1 MSLRSGK
8 SRVLGRK
15 WNRTVT
21 SIRFKVLALMAAF
34 GVLGWIGVAGY
45 WFPRTEAILIT
56 NETQHLEEE
65 TEILAGALLPF
76 VLQNQF
82 AGIYETLDALIL
94 REEYWETAI
103 LTLENGTQVYPL
115 IPVNLPDNPNL
126 VSTVVPVAYRGTT
139 YATLEVVVDISHNV
153 TPLLAEQK
161 RIGYALLS
169 LFLVA
174 AMVLLI
180 GLDILVG
187 RRIALLQLASK
198 QLARGDFSATLP
210 KRSRDE
216 IGWLSRSFDAMREQI
231 FDKERSLIEARR
243 AAEAATVAKSQFL
256 ATMSH
261 EIRTP
266 LNGVMPV
273 ADLLMETTLDD
284 RQRDLVSTIQTSG
297 QALKSVIDDIL
308 DWSKL
313 EVGKLELRPRD
324 FALGELM
331 TGVQNMLSVR
341 AEEGG
346 LVLRCAVADGGTG
359 WYRGDA
365 DRLRQVLINL
375 VGNAIKFTEKGS
387 VTMDARAT
395 CKSGRCRIEVRVTD
409 TGIGIPEDRQ
419 SEVFNRFEQV
429 DSSRARKV
437 EGTGLG
443 LSISKAIIDLMDG
456 EIGVNSQ
463 IGKGSTFWF
472 TVELPVAEAPAE
484 KAAAKAHSASQS
496 LAGRSGL
503 RVLVVDDNQIN
514 LHITSEMIRL
524 AGHVPATVDSGKA
537 VIEAVQHSDYDVVL
551 MDVQMPDIDGLAA
564 TRAIRNLDHP
574 HARVPIIGYSA
585 SAFESDQQRC
595 LQAGMD
601 GFLAKPLSKD
611 KLAAAL
617 QGIS

>member
-1 MSLRSGK
+1 M
-8 SRVLGRK
+8 
-15 WNRTVT
+15 T
-21 SIRFKVLALMAAF
+21 SIRFKVLVLMAAF
-34 GVLGWIGVAGY
+34 GLIGWLGVSQY
-45 WFPRTEAILIT
+45 WFPRTEAILIA
-56 NETQHLEEE
+56 NEVQHLEEE
-65 TEILAGALLPF
+65 AEILADALLPF

-82 AGIYETLDALIL
+82 AGIHETLDTLMQ
-94 REEYWETAI
+94 REGYWKHAI
-103 LTLENGTQVYPL
+103 LTLTNGTQVYPL
-115 IPVNLPDNPNL
+115 TPVERVDDPNCM
-126 VSTVVPVAYRGTT
+126 STVVAVRFQGTT

-153 TPLLAEQK
+153 EPLLAEQK

-169 LFLVA
+169 LFLLA
-174 AMVLLI
+174 AIALLI
-180 GLDILVG
+180 GLDVLVG
-187 RRIALLQLASK
+187 RRIALLQQASK
-198 QLARGDFSATLP
+198 HLAQGDFSATLP
-210 KRSRDE
+210 KRSQDE
-216 IGWLSRSFDAMREQI
+216 IGGLSQSFDAMREQI

-273 ADLLMETTLDD
+273 ADLLMETGLDD
-284 RQRDLVSTIQTSG
+284 RQRDLVTTIQTSG

-324 FALGELM
+324 FALSDLM
-331 TGVQNMLSVR
+331 TGVQNMLRVR
-341 AEEGG
+341 AEESG
-346 LVLRCAVADGGTG
+346 LVLRCAVSDDGTG
-359 WYRGDA
+359 WYRGDV

-375 VGNAIKFTEKGS
+375 VGNAIKFTEQGS
-387 VTMDARAT
+387 VTMEARAS
-395 CKSGRCRIEVRVTD
+395 CQNGRCRIEVRVAD
-409 TGIGIPEDRQ
+409 TGIGIPAARQ
-419 SEVFNRFEQV
+419 ADVFNRFEQI
-429 DSSRARKV
+429 DNSRARKV

-443 LSISKAIIDLMDG
+443 LSISKAIIELMG
-456 EIGVNSQ
+456 GAIGVISEP
-463 IGKGSTFWF
+463 GKGATFWF
-472 TVELPVAEAPAE
+472 TVDLPLAQAPA
-484 KAAAKAHSASQS
+484 KAPDTTAAQASRA
-496 LAGRSGL
+496 LDGRSGL

-514 LHITSEMIRL
+514 LRITSEMIRA
-524 AGHVPATVDSGKA
+524 AGHVPATASSGKA
-537 VIEAVQHSDYDVVL
+537 VIEQVQADDYDVVL

-574 HARVPIIGYSA
+574 HARIPIIGYSA

-595 LQAGMD
+595 LSAGMD